1 MERPHIL
8 VNVAMTVD
16 GKIDSIA
23 RKGATISSN
32 RDKARVD
39 GLRASVDAVLV
50 GGRTLLDEDPKLTV
64 KSAALRAER
73 LRKGW
78 SENPAKVGV
87 ISEIPATCMR
97 SAHAGKDI
105 PSKRGSVHLPL
116 QRFLTSG
123 PARVFLITTGRTSR
137 DTLSELKSLGITIM
151 VIGKERVGLERTFK
165 ALSEAGI
172 RTVLVEG
179 GGTLIAELFR
189 LNMVDELTIYVAAKI
204 FGGRNSPTLADG
216 PGFPPRQAPGLR
228 LVSVEKF
235 DDEGGLLVHYSVEK
249 GG

>member
-8 VNVAMTVD
+8 VNVAMTAD
-16 GKIDSIA
+16 GKIDNIA

-32 RDKARVD
+32 RDKTRVD
-39 GLRASVDAVLV
+39 SLRASVDAVLV

-87 ISEIPATCMR
+87 ISEIPPFSQRT
-97 SAHAGKDI
+97 SLAGKDHV
-105 PSKRGSVHLPL
+105 SKRVSNHRPL

-123 PARVFLITTGRTSR
+123 PAQVFLITTGRTSR
-137 DTLSELKSLGITIM
+137 DTISELKALGITIM
-151 VIGKERVGLERTFK
+151 VIGKRRVGLERAFK
-165 ALSEAGI
+165 ALYEAGI
-172 RTVLVEG
+172 RKVLVEG

-204 FGGRNSPTLADG
+204 FGGRTAPTLADG
-216 PGFPPRQAPGLR
+216 PGFPPGQAPGLR